1 MLDLSRAGLVGAILG
16 TAVAAFVYAPLAG
29 FLTRSLRAR
38 AAARGAEDAKT
49 LEQQMPLLLRALLAI
64 DIAAFAGG
72 GYWLGAIIVG

>member
-1 MLDLSRAGLVGAILG
+1 MTRNAHVRSVASRARRRDPGHGGCGVC
-16 TAVAAFVYAPLAG
+16 
-29 FLTRSLRAR
+29 LRAR

-49 LEQQMPLLLRALLAI
+49 LEQEMPLLLRALLAI